1 MAIIKPFRAF
11 RPTKELVTKVAA
23 LPYDVMNTE
32 EAKEI
37 VKGNEYSFLHIDKPE
52 MHVLETK
59 NNERYIFAGDTLASM
74 IDRGIFK
81 QDEESLYIYVL
92 KNEYTT
98 QCGLV
103 CLVSANEYDKGIIK
117 KHENTRVDKEL
128 DRINHV
134 TYCKAHTGP
143 IFLAYKGL
151 ELVTSWLLEYTNN
164 NDSVYSFDAGDG
176 VTHEIFKV
184 SDVNTIN
191 NIVSAFDEANALYI
205 ADGHHRAAAAAAVA
219 RNNKSAGTATEDNQH
234 FLATIFP
241 KEQLYIMDYN
251 RVLKDDSGLTE
262 KEFIEILSE
271 KFIVE
276 KTADATYKPSDRHI
290 FGMRYNKV
298 WYKLT
303 IKSEFVEESDPVNSL
318 DAELLQNN
326 VLEPIFKILDPKSDK
341 RIDFVGGV
349 RGIDEL
355 NKRTDE
361 DMDIAFSMY
370 PTSMDELIAVA
381 DASKLMPPKSTWF
394 EPKLR
399 SGLFIH
405 TIN

>member
-1 MAIIKPFRAF
+1 MAIIKPFNAF
-11 RPTKELVTKVAA
+11 RPTSELVDKVAA
-23 LPYDVMNTE
+23 LPYDVMSTE
-32 EAKEI
+32 EAREI
-37 VKGNEYSFLHIDKPE
+37 VEGNEYSFLHIDKPE
-52 MHVLETK
+52 MHVTETK
-59 NNERYIFAGDTLASM
+59 NNERYIFAGETLNSM
-74 IDRGIFK
+74 INKGVFK
-81 QDEESLYIYVL
+81 QDEESLYIYGL

-98 QCGLV
+98 QYGLV
-103 CLVSANEYDKGIIK
+103 CLVSADEYDKGVIK

-143 IFLAYKGL
+143 IFLAYKEL
-151 ELVTSWLLEYTNN
+151 ELVTIWLLEYATNN
-164 NDSVYSFDAGDG
+164 TPVYSFDAGDG
-176 VTHEIFKV
+176 VIHEIFKV
-184 SDVNTIN
+184 SDTNTIN
-191 NIVSAFDEANALYI
+191 NIVAAFNEATSLYI

-219 RNNKSAGTATEDNQH
+219 RNNRMAGTATQENQH

-241 KEQLYIMDYN
+241 KDQLYIMDYN
-251 RVLKDDSGLTE
+251 RVLKDESGLTE
-262 KEFIEILSE
+262 EKFIKLLSQ

-276 KTADATYKPSDRHI
+276 KTTQSIYKPVSRHT
-290 FGMRYNKV
+290 FGMRYNKC

-303 IKSEFVEESDPVNSL
+303 IKEEFVDESDPVNCL
-318 DAELLQNN
+318 DAALLQNN
-326 VLEPIFKILDPKSDK
+326 VLEPIFKIIDPKTDK

-355 NKRTDE
+355 NKRTDL

-381 DASKLMPPKSTWF
+381 DANKLMPPKSTWF

-405 TIN
+405 TIE